1 MAQLVSGTYA
11 LDDDEA
17 IAWLNAAT
25 STSFAA
31 ATSEVESVEVVTG
44 ADGERSLLVVVGPKG

>member
-1 MAQLVSGTYA
+1 MAQLISGTYQ

-25 STSFAA
+25 STSFTPT
-31 ATSEVESVEVVTG
+31 TSEIESVEVVTG
-44 ADGERSLLVVVGPKG
+44 EDGERSLLVVVGPKG